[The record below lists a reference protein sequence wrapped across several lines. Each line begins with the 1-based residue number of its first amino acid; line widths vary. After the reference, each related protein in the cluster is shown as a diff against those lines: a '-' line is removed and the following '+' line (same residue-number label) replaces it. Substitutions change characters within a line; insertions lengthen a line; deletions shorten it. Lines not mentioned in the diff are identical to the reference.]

1 MRWAGHVAC
10 MTDRRGAYRVLAGKH
25 EGKRQL
31 GKPRSR
37 WEDNYKLLF
46 TFLQH
51 ETPQAPTTV

>member
-1 MRWAGHVAC
+1 